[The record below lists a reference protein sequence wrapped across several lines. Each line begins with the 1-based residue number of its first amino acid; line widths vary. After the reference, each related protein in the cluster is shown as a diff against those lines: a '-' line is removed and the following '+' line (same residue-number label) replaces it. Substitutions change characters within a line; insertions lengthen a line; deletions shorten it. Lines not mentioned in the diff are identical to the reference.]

1 MIRYRHETQTT
12 TQATPISQR
21 TREYEKERENMTKTN
36 TTNNA
41 TANTNASKTAKN
53 QPIPTMS
60 KETMQGKTNKELR
73 EYIDTYFTD
82 NVLARFNLT
91 RPNDRAK
98 KADLMLFIA
107 DLYNAITTAK
117 NERAQ
122 TAPVAASAKPAP
134 TKKPVPAKKTAPAK
148 TDKKDQ
154 SEPVETQTRTSRKER
169 EFAIKFP
176 DFIERQ
182 VDDTMVKYT
191 KCDDLYHTIDDIRK
205 ANDDGYTLL
214 FACFWSPRLLKQ
226 FDYKAQFDVDN
237 VPKAFPDNLDVA
249 ELLLTCDTMP
259 KLFALSLETEAMY
272 AFREEDL
279 EPVDGIRVSAGL
291 EFEIYQHKDAE

>member
-1 MIRYRHETQTT
+1 
-12 TQATPISQR
+12 
-21 TREYEKERENMTKTN
+21 MTKTN

-41 TANTNASKTAKN
+41 TVNTNTNTNAINNTNAKKVT
-53 QPIPTMS
+53 IPTMS
-60 KETMQGKTNKELR
+60 KETMQSKTNKDLR
-73 EYIDTYFTD
+73 DYIDNYFTD
-82 NVLARFNLT
+82 KVLARYNMT
-91 RPNDRAK
+91 RPNDKAK
-98 KADLMLFIA
+98 KADLIDFITSVY
-107 DLYNAITTAK
+107 DAIRNK
-117 NERAQ
+117 NAQ

-154 SEPVETQTRTSRKER
+154 SEPIETQTRTSRKER
-169 EFAIKFP
+169 ELATKFP

-191 KCDDLYHTIDDIRK
+191 KCEDLYHTVDDIRK
-205 ANDDGYTLL
+205 ASEDGYTIL

-226 FDYKAQFDVDN
+226 FDYKAQFDVDS

>member
-1 MIRYRHETQTT
+1 
-12 TQATPISQR
+12 
-21 TREYEKERENMTKTN
+21 MTKTN

-41 TANTNASKTAKN
+41 TVNTNTNTNAINNTNAKKAT
-53 QPIPTMS
+53 IPTMS
-60 KETMQGKTNKELR
+60 KETMRSKTNKDLR
-73 EYIDTYFTD
+73 DYIDNYFTD
-82 NVLARFNLT
+82 KVLARYNMT
-91 RPNDRAK
+91 RPNDKAK
-98 KADLMLFIA
+98 KADLIDFITSVY
-107 DLYNAITTAK
+107 DAIRNK
-117 NERAQ
+117 NAQ

-169 EFAIKFP
+169 ELATKFP

-191 KCDDLYHTIDDIRK
+191 KCDDLYHTVDDIRK
-205 ANDDGYTLL
+205 ASEDGYTIL

-226 FDYKAQFDVDN
+226 FDYKAQFDVDS

>member
-1 MIRYRHETQTT
+1 
-12 TQATPISQR
+12 
-21 TREYEKERENMTKTN
+21 MTKTN

-41 TANTNASKTAKN
+41 TVNTNTNASAKKATT
-53 QPIPTMS
+53 IPTMS
-60 KETMQGKTNKELR
+60 KETMHSKTNKDLR
-73 EYIDTYFTD
+73 DYINNYFTD
-82 NVLARFNLT
+82 NVLARYNMT
-91 RPNDRAK
+91 RPNDKAK
-98 KADLMLFIA
+98 KADLIDFITSVY
-107 DLYNAITTAK
+107 DAIRNK
-117 NERAQ
+117 NAQ

-134 TKKPVPAKKTAPAK
+134 TKKPVPAKKT
-148 TDKKDQ
+148 DKKDQ

-169 EFAIKFP
+169 ELATKFP

-205 ANDDGYTLL
+205 ASEDGYTIL

-226 FDYKAQFDVDN
+226 FDYKTQFDVDS

>member
-1 MIRYRHETQTT
+1 
-12 TQATPISQR
+12 
-21 TREYEKERENMTKTN
+21 MTKTN

-41 TANTNASKTAKN
+41 TVNTNTNASKTSVK
-53 QPIPTMS
+53 QPIPTLS
-60 KETMQGKTNKELR
+60 KETMQSKTCKELR
-73 EYIDTYFTD
+73 DYIDTYFTD

-169 EFAIKFP
+169 ELATKFP

-191 KCDDLYHTIDDIRK
+191 KCDGLYHTIDDIRK
-205 ANDDGYTLL
+205 ASDDGYTLL

-226 FDYKAQFDVDN
+226 FDYKAQFDVDS

-272 AFREEDL
+272 AFWEEDL

>member
-1 MIRYRHETQTT
+1 
-12 TQATPISQR
+12 
-21 TREYEKERENMTKTN
+21 MTKTN

-41 TANTNASKTAKN
+41 TVNTNTNTNAINNTNAKKAT
-53 QPIPTMS
+53 IPTMS
-60 KETMQGKTNKELR
+60 KETMQSKTNKDLR
-73 EYIDTYFTD
+73 DYIDNYFTD
-82 NVLARFNLT
+82 KVLARYNMT
-91 RPNDRAK
+91 RPNDKAK
-98 KADLMLFIA
+98 KADLIDFITSVY
-107 DLYNAITTAK
+107 DAIRNK
-117 NERAQ
+117 NAQ

-154 SEPVETQTRTSRKER
+154 SEPVGTQTRTSRKER
-169 EFAIKFP
+169 ELATKFP

-191 KCDDLYHTIDDIRK
+191 KCDDLYHTVDDIRK
-205 ANDDGYTLL
+205 ASEDGYTIL

-226 FDYKAQFDVDN
+226 FDYKAQFDVDS

>member
-1 MIRYRHETQTT
+1 
-12 TQATPISQR
+12 
-21 TREYEKERENMTKTN
+21 MTKTN

-41 TANTNASKTAKN
+41 TVNTNTNASKTSVK

-60 KETMQGKTNKELR
+60 KETMQSKTNKELR
-73 EYIDTYFTD
+73 DYIDNYFTD
-82 NVLARFNLT
+82 KVLARYNMT
-91 RPNDRAK
+91 RPNDKAK
-98 KADLMLFIA
+98 KADLIDFITSVY
-107 DLYNAITTAK
+107 DAIRNK
-117 NERAQ
+117 NAQ

-134 TKKPVPAKKTAPAK
+134 TKKPVPAKKTTTPAK
-148 TDKKDQ
+148 TEKKDPV
-154 SEPVETQTRTSRKER
+154 EPVETQTRTSRKER
-169 EFAIKFP
+169 EFATKFP

-205 ANDDGYTLL
+205 ASDDGYTLL

-226 FDYKAQFDVDN
+226 FDYKAQFDVDS

>member
-1 MIRYRHETQTT
+1 
-12 TQATPISQR
+12 
-21 TREYEKERENMTKTN
+21 MTKTN

-41 TANTNASKTAKN
+41 TTNNTSTKR

-60 KETMQGKTNKELR
+60 AETMQGKTNKELR

-82 NVLARFNLT
+82 NVLARFDMT
-91 RPNDRAK
+91 RPSDRAK
-98 KADLMLFIA
+98 KADLILFIS
-107 DLYNAITTAK
+107 DLYNAIATAK
-117 NERAQ
+117 AEKAQ
-122 TAPVAASAKPAP
+122 SAGSATSAKPSP
-134 TKKPVPAKKTAPAK
+134 TRKPVPKKNAGKDNTAEK
-148 TDKKDQ
+148 TEKKDQ
-154 SEPVETQTRTSRKER
+154 GEPVETQTRTSRKER

-205 ANDDGYTLL
+205 ASDDGYTLL

-226 FDYKAQFDVDN
+226 FDYKAQFDVDS

>member
-1 MIRYRHETQTT
+1 
-12 TQATPISQR
+12 
-21 TREYEKERENMTKTN
+21 MTKTN

-41 TANTNASKTAKN
+41 TVNTNTNASAKKAT
-53 QPIPTMS
+53 IPVMS
-60 KETMQGKTNKELR
+60 KETMQSKTNKDLR
-73 EYIDTYFTD
+73 DYIDNYFTD
-82 NVLARFNLT
+82 KLLAHYNMT
-91 RPNDRAK
+91 RPNDKAK
-98 KADLMLFIA
+98 KADLIDFITSVY
-107 DLYNAITTAK
+107 DAIRNK
-117 NERAQ
+117 NAQ
-122 TAPVAASAKPAP
+122 TAPVAASVKPAP
-134 TKKPVPAKKTAPAK
+134 AKKPVPAKKTTTPAK
-148 TDKKDQ
+148 TEKKDPV
-154 SEPVETQTRTSRKER
+154 EPVETQTRTSRKER
-169 EFAIKFP
+169 ELATKFP

-191 KCDDLYHTIDDIRK
+191 KCDDMYHTIDDIRK
-205 ANDDGYTLL
+205 ASEDGYTLL

-226 FDYKAQFDVDN
+226 FDYKAQFDVDS

>member
-1 MIRYRHETQTT
+1 
-12 TQATPISQR
+12 
-21 TREYEKERENMTKTN
+21 MTKTN

-41 TANTNASKTAKN
+41 TVNTNTNASKTSVK
-53 QPIPTMS
+53 QPIPTLS
-60 KETMQGKTNKELR
+60 KETMQSKTCKELR
-73 EYIDTYFTD
+73 DYIDTYFTD
-82 NVLARFNLT
+82 NVLSRFDMT
-91 RPNDRAK
+91 RPSDRAK
-98 KADLMLFIA
+98 KVDLILFIS
-107 DLYNAITTAK
+107 DLYNAIATAK
-117 NERAQ
+117 AKKAQ
-122 TAPVAASAKPAP
+122 SAPVAASA
-134 TKKPVPAKKTAPAK
+134 KKPVPAKKTTTPAK
-148 TDKKDQ
+148 TEKKDPV
-154 SEPVETQTRTSRKER
+154 EPVETQTRTSRKER
-169 EFAIKFP
+169 ELATKFP

-205 ANDDGYTLL
+205 ASDDGYTLL

-226 FDYKAQFDVDN
+226 FDYKAQFDVDS

>member
-1 MIRYRHETQTT
+1 
-12 TQATPISQR
+12 
-21 TREYEKERENMTKTN
+21 MTKTN

-41 TANTNASKTAKN
+41 TTNTNNAKR

-60 KETMQGKTNKELR
+60 VETMQSKTNKELR
-73 EYIDTYFTD
+73 EYINTYFSD
-82 NVLARFNLT
+82 NVLARFEMT

-98 KADLMLFIA
+98 KADLVLFIS
-107 DLYNAITTAK
+107 DLYNAIATAK
-117 NERAQ
+117 SEKAQ
-122 TAPVAASAKPAP
+122 TSPVAASVKPAP
-134 TKKPVPAKKTAPAK
+134 AKKPVPSKKTTAKDTAK
-148 TDKKDQ
+148 TEKKDP
-154 SEPVETQTRTSRKER
+154 EPVETQTRTSRKER

-279 EPVDGIRVSAGL
+279 ESVDGIRVSAGL

>member
-1 MIRYRHETQTT
+1 
-12 TQATPISQR
+12 
-21 TREYEKERENMTKTN
+21 MTKTN

-41 TANTNASKTAKN
+41 TVNTNTNASKTSVK
-53 QPIPTMS
+53 QPIPTLS
-60 KETMQGKTNKELR
+60 KETMQSKTCKELR
-73 EYIDTYFTD
+73 DYIDTYFTD
-82 NVLARFNLT
+82 NVLARFGFT
-91 RPNDRAK
+91 RPNDKAK
-98 KADLMLFIA
+98 KANLIDFITSVY
-107 DLYNAITTAK
+107 DAIRNK
-117 NERAQ
+117 NAQ
-122 TAPVAASAKPAP
+122 TAPVAASVKPAP
-134 TKKPVPAKKTAPAK
+134 GKKPVPAKKTTTPAN
-148 TDKKDQ
+148 TEKKDPV
-154 SEPVETQTRTSRKER
+154 EPVETQTRTSRKER
-169 EFAIKFP
+169 ELATKFP

-205 ANDDGYTLL
+205 ASDDGYTLL

-226 FDYKAQFDVDN
+226 FDYKAQFDVDS

>member
-1 MIRYRHETQTT
+1 
-12 TQATPISQR
+12 
-21 TREYEKERENMTKTN
+21 MTKTN

-41 TANTNASKTAKN
+41 TVNTNTNTNAINNTNAKKAT
-53 QPIPTMS
+53 IPTMS
-60 KETMQGKTNKELR
+60 KETMQGKTNKDLR
-73 EYIDTYFTD
+73 DYIDNYFTD
-82 NVLARFNLT
+82 KVLARYNMT
-91 RPNDRAK
+91 RPNDKAK
-98 KADLMLFIA
+98 KADLIDFITSVY
-107 DLYNAITTAK
+107 DAIRNK
-117 NERAQ
+117 NAQ

-169 EFAIKFP
+169 ELATKFP

-191 KCDDLYHTIDDIRK
+191 KCDDLYHTVDDIRK
-205 ANDDGYTLL
+205 ASEDGYTIL

-226 FDYKAQFDVDN
+226 FDYKAQFDVDS

>member
-1 MIRYRHETQTT
+1 
-12 TQATPISQR
+12 
-21 TREYEKERENMTKTN
+21 MTKTN

-41 TANTNASKTAKN
+41 TVNTNTNTNAINNTNAKKAT
-53 QPIPTMS
+53 IPTMS
-60 KETMQGKTNKELR
+60 KETMQSKTNKDLR
-73 EYIDTYFTD
+73 DYIDNYFTD
-82 NVLARFNLT
+82 KILARYNMT
-91 RPNDRAK
+91 RPNDKAK
-98 KADLMLFIA
+98 KADLIDFITSVY
-107 DLYNAITTAK
+107 DAIRNK
-117 NERAQ
+117 NAQ

-169 EFAIKFP
+169 ELATKFP

-191 KCDDLYHTIDDIRK
+191 KCDDLYHTVDDIRK
-205 ANDDGYTLL
+205 ASEDGYTIL

-226 FDYKAQFDVDN
+226 FDYKAQFDVDS

>member
-1 MIRYRHETQTT
+1 
-12 TQATPISQR
+12 
-21 TREYEKERENMTKTN
+21 MTKTN

-41 TANTNASKTAKN
+41 TVNTNTNTNAINNTNAKKAT
-53 QPIPTMS
+53 IPTMS
-60 KETMQGKTNKELR
+60 KETMQSKTNKDLR
-73 EYIDTYFTD
+73 DYIDNYFTD
-82 NVLARFNLT
+82 KVLARYNMT
-91 RPNDRAK
+91 RPNDKAK
-98 KADLMLFIA
+98 KADLIDFITSVY
-107 DLYNAITTAK
+107 DAIRNK
-117 NERAQ
+117 NAQ

-148 TDKKDQ
+148 TEKKDPV
-154 SEPVETQTRTSRKER
+154 EPVETQTRTSRKER
-169 EFAIKFP
+169 ELATKFP

-191 KCDDLYHTIDDIRK
+191 KCDDLYHTVDDIRK
-205 ANDDGYTLL
+205 ASEDGYTIL

-226 FDYKAQFDVDN
+226 FDYKAQFDVDS

>member
-1 MIRYRHETQTT
+1 
-12 TQATPISQR
+12 
-21 TREYEKERENMTKTN
+21 MTKTN

-41 TANTNASKTAKN
+41 IVNTNTNTNAINNTNAKKAT
-53 QPIPTMS
+53 IPTMS
-60 KETMQGKTNKELR
+60 KETMQSKTNKDLR
-73 EYIDTYFTD
+73 DYIDNYFTD
-82 NVLARFNLT
+82 KVLARYNMT
-91 RPNDRAK
+91 RPNDKAK
-98 KADLMLFIA
+98 KADLIDFITSVY
-107 DLYNAITTAK
+107 DAIRNK
-117 NERAQ
+117 NAQ

-169 EFAIKFP
+169 ELATKFP

-191 KCDDLYHTIDDIRK
+191 KCDDLYHTVDDIRK
-205 ANDDGYTLL
+205 ASEDGYTIL

-226 FDYKAQFDVDN
+226 FDYKAQFDVDS

>member
-1 MIRYRHETQTT
+1 
-12 TQATPISQR
+12 
-21 TREYEKERENMTKTN
+21 MTKTN

-41 TANTNASKTAKN
+41 TVNTNASKTSVK
-53 QPIPTMS
+53 QPIPTLS
-60 KETMQGKTNKELR
+60 KETMQSKTNKELR
-73 EYIDTYFTD
+73 DYIDTYFTD
-82 NVLARFNLT
+82 NVLARFGFT

-98 KADLMLFIA
+98 KADLILFIS
-107 DLYNAITTAK
+107 DLYNAIATAK
-117 NERAQ
+117 RERAQ

-134 TKKPVPAKKTAPAK
+134 AKKPVPTKKTTTPAK
-148 TDKKDQ
+148 TEKKDPV
-154 SEPVETQTRTSRKER
+154 EPVETQTRTSRKER
-169 EFAIKFP
+169 ELATKFP

-205 ANDDGYTLL
+205 ASDDGYTLL

-226 FDYKAQFDVDN
+226 FDYKAQFDVDS

>member
-1 MIRYRHETQTT
+1 
-12 TQATPISQR
+12 
-21 TREYEKERENMTKTN
+21 MTKTN

-41 TANTNASKTAKN
+41 TVNTNINASKTSVK

-60 KETMQGKTNKELR
+60 KETMQSKTNKELR
-73 EYIDTYFTD
+73 DYIDIYFTD
-82 NVLARFNLT
+82 NVLARFGFT

-98 KADLMLFIA
+98 KADLILFIS
-107 DLYNAITTAK
+107 DLYNAIATAK
-117 NERAQ
+117 KERAQ

-134 TKKPVPAKKTAPAK
+134 AKKPVPAKKTTTPAK
-148 TDKKDQ
+148 TEKKDPV
-154 SEPVETQTRTSRKER
+154 EPVETQTRASRKER
-169 EFAIKFP
+169 ELAIKFP

-191 KCDDLYHTIDDIRK
+191 RCDDLYHTIDDIRK
-205 ANDDGYTLL
+205 ASDDGYTLL

-226 FDYKAQFDVDN
+226 FDYKAQFDVDS

>member
-1 MIRYRHETQTT
+1 
-12 TQATPISQR
+12 
-21 TREYEKERENMTKTN
+21 MTKTN

-60 KETMQGKTNKELR
+60 KETMQSKTNKELR
-73 EYIDTYFTD
+73 GYIDTYFTD
-82 NVLARFNLT
+82 NVLARFDMT
-91 RPNDRAK
+91 RPSDRAK
-98 KADLMLFIA
+98 KADLILFIS

-117 NERAQ
+117 AEKAQ
-122 TAPVAASAKPAP
+122 FAGSAASAKPSP
-134 TKKPVPAKKTAPAK
+134 TRKPVPSKKNAGKDNTAEK
-148 TDKKDQ
+148 TDKTEKKDQ
-154 SEPVETQTRTSRKER
+154 GEPVETQTRTSRKER

-226 FDYKAQFDVDN
+226 FGYKAQFDVDS

>member
-1 MIRYRHETQTT
+1 
-12 TQATPISQR
+12 
-21 TREYEKERENMTKTN
+21 MTKTN

-41 TANTNASKTAKN
+41 TTNNTSSKR

-60 KETMQGKTNKELR
+60 AETMQGKTNKELR

-82 NVLARFNLT
+82 NVLARFDMT
-91 RPNDRAK
+91 RPSDRAK
-98 KADLMLFIA
+98 KADLILFIS
-107 DLYNAITTAK
+107 DLYNAIATAK
-117 NERAQ
+117 AERAQ

-169 EFAIKFP
+169 ELATKFP

-205 ANDDGYTLL
+205 ASDDGYTLL

-226 FDYKAQFDVDN
+226 FDYKAQFDVDS